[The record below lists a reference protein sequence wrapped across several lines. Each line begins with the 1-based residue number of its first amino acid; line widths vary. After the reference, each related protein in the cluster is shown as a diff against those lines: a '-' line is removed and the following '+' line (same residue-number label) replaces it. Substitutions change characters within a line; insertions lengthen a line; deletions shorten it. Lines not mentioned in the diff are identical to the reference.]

1 MSIIMAITH
10 LTTQLLSER
19 TQSFAS
25 SSEILTFFF
34 FHHAMLWETV
44 IPSGIHNKLIIG
56 HIVQQQRESC
66 SYCFSLSCTYSE
78 AKQQT
83 SDTITETLFFSVF
96 FPACPAAAECS
107 ASDMRS

>member
-19 TQSFAS
+19 TQSFAR

-56 HIVQQQRESC
+56 HIVQQQRETC

-83 SDTITETLFFSVF
+83 SDTITETVF
-96 FPACPAAAECS
+96 FGLFSHMPSSC
-107 ASDMRS
+107 

>member
-19 TQSFAS
+19 TQSFAR
-25 SSEILTFFF
+25 SSEILTFF

-56 HIVQQQRESC
+56 HIVQQQRETC

-83 SDTITETLFFSVF
+83 SDTITETVF
-96 FPACPAAAECS
+96 F
-107 ASDMRS
+107 RSFFPHAQQLLSVQHQI